1 MLIASD
7 VIDQLEREAQLAESK
22 RAVVTALKTINSLT
36 QAKAEGEAQLAALRK
51 TQAETRR
58 QIDADRQDAEKVLQ
72 DLRNQHEAERAALQT
87 LRDETATAHAARE
100 VAIRERKTVETAL
113 AQAKA
118 AAATYHQEAMQR
130 ATA

>member
-1 MLIASD
+1 MPIAQS
-7 VIDQLEREAQLAESK
+7 VIDFLERDAQAAAAKAEA
-22 RAVVTALKTINSLT
+22 VKTIKMFNSIE
-36 QAKAEGEAQLAALRK
+36 QAKTEGEAQLAALRK

-100 VAIRERKTVETAL
+100 VAIRERKTAEAAL